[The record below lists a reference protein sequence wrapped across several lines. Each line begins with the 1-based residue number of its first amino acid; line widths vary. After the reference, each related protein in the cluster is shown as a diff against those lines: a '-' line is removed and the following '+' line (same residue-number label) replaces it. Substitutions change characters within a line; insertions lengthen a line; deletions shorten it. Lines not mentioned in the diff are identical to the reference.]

1 MDKETA
7 LRLIQPLTEG
17 ANVAPGWSLQAIEIH
32 TDRIDHRKDKIHLV
46 FSPDL
51 TLTISY
57 RSAQQAALKTPH
69 FSLGIRNSEPVLSDA
84 GRRIVSV
91 ISDRLKANDTQPP
104 HHWVDGLASQQADTS
119 EPVDLWLIPGHIG
132 NPLDLSIR
140 SLRVLRTIDLMFIE
154 DGCQDVIAQIYAQF
168 SLGDPPEMIAIT
180 PAITPAI
187 DPLLTHLNAG
197 RKSKKTM
204 ALFGANEGVPGLC
217 DPGWRLLKAC
227 NQITPALRV
236 QSISAGSALTTAL
249 MYAAKRPRPF
259 VFFNL
264 FQNEDESSALL
275 RALARIMP
283 WSIPPTMICFATG
296 AGLLKRWTDLLR
308 ATHGLQGR
316 MTLLANL
323 SLPNERTKTL
333 RLSPP
338 PGEAE
343 DFLDPSD
350 KVVLRIDFA
359 PQKVGLH
366 WCMRI
371 LRALFS

>member
-17 ANVAPGWSLQAIEIH
+17 ADVVPGWSLQAIEIH
-32 TDRIDHRKDKIHLV
+32 TNRLDHRKDQIHLV

-51 TLTISY
+51 TLIISY
-57 RSAQQAALKTPH
+57 RSAQHAALKTSH
-69 FSLGIRNSEPVLSDA
+69 FSLGIRNSESVLSDA

-104 HHWVDGLASQQADTS
+104 QHWVDGLAAQQADTS
-119 EPVDLWLIPGHIG
+119 GSAELWLIPGHIG

-154 DGCQDVIAQIYAQF
+154 DGSQDSVVQIYAQF

-180 PAITPAI
+180 SAI
-187 DPLLTHLNAG
+187 DPLLTHLKAG
-197 RKSKKTM
+197 RESKKTM

-249 MYAAKRPRPF
+249 MYAAQPRPV
-259 VFFNL
+259 VFFEL
-264 FQNEDESSALL
+264 FQNKDEYSALI
-275 RALARIMP
+275 RALYRIMP
-283 WSIPPTMICFATG
+283 WSTSPAMICFATG
-296 AGLLKRWTDLLR
+296 ADLLKRWTELLR

-316 MTLLANL
+316 MTLMANL
-323 SLPNERTKTL
+323 SRHNERTHTL
-333 RLSPP
+333 LLSPP
-338 PGEAE
+338 PGPVE
-343 DFLDPSD
+343 DVLEPSD
-350 KVVLRIDFA
+350 KVVLRIDLE
-359 PQKVGLH
+359 PQWGGLH
-366 WCMRI
+366 GCMRI